1 MSPPGG
7 LSAPAQMGAARPEG
21 SAGEPGAEWVDVTTL
36 GDLLVRAAW
45 RDPDAK
51 AVVFPDATQTYR
63 QLLTGAL
70 EVSRGLM
77 ALGIQPGDHVG
88 ILMANSLEL
97 LHTLFG
103 AALVGAVVI
112 PVNSRFR
119 THELGYV
126 VRHADLRVVVT
137 SHAAAR
143 YADHPARLAEAL
155 PAIADAAEPAALG
168 LSTAPAL
175 QAVVALGEGEDRPGF
190 VGAEQF
196 AALAGTVTDEAVE
209 RRRARVRVRDVAVI
223 LYTSG
228 TTANPKGC
236 VHTHE
241 ALVRNGMVTGRTR
254 FFLTRQDRFW
264 DPLPMFHV
272 GFLLPMIAA
281 MDAGAAILTMSHLD
295 GGEALDMME
304 REQATWLFPAFT
316 AVANTF
322 LDHPSFISRD
332 LTRVRMTMSVGPPK
346 ALRDLQAAVPSAVQ
360 ISTYG
365 STETGGVITYHL
377 PSDTPEQRATTSGT
391 PFRGIELRIL
401 RLSGPEE
408 AAPGEI
414 GEILVR
420 GYSIMDGYY
429 KDPVATAAA
438 IDGEGWLHTGD
449 LGSIGED
456 GHITYHGRL
465 KDMLKVGGENVSAA
479 EVEAVI
485 SECPGVGTVQV
496 VGAEDE
502 RLDEVVA
509 AFIERTPGAG
519 ITERDII
526 DFCRPRIAAF
536 KVPRHVRFVEAWP
549 MSATKIQK
557 QALRDRLRA
566 ELRKTAAP
574 SSP

>member
-1 MSPPGG
+1 MSPPDG

-63 QLLTGAL
+63 QLLTGAF

-77 ALGIQPGDHVG
+77 ALGVQPGDHVG

-332 LTRVRMTMSVGPPK
+332 LSRVRMTMSVGPPK

-365 STETGGVITYHL
+365 APRPVGSSLTISPRTRPSSEPRPAGRPFGGSSSASTASRDRRRQLRGRSGRSWSAAT
-377 PSDTPEQRATTSGT
+377 PSWTATTRTRSPPRRPSTARAGSTPVTWGASVRTGT
-391 PFRGIELRIL
+391 SPT
-401 RLSGPEE
+401 
-408 AAPGEI
+408 
-414 GEILVR
+414 
-420 GYSIMDGYY
+420 
-429 KDPVATAAA
+429 TAASR
-438 IDGEGWLHTGD
+438 TCSR
-449 LGSIGED
+449 LGVR
-456 GHITYHGRL
+456 TYR
-465 KDMLKVGGENVSAA
+465 
-479 EVEAVI
+479 
-485 SECPGVGTVQV
+485 
-496 VGAEDE
+496 
-502 RLDEVVA
+502 
-509 AFIERTPGAG
+509 
-519 ITERDII
+519 
-526 DFCRPRIAAF
+526 RPKSR
-536 KVPRHVRFVEAWP
+536 P
-549 MSATKIQK
+549 
-557 QALRDRLRA
+557 
-566 ELRKTAAP
+566 
-574 SSP
+574 